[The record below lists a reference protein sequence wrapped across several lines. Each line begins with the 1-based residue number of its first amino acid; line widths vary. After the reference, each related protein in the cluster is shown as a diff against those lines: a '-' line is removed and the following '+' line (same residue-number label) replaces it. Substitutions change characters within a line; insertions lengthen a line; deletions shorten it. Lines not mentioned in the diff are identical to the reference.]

1 MLKHYSI
8 KPYSLIKTMSGIF
21 VLHYLIRFDPATGKF
36 FDRKTGEEIR
46 VSSHDVNEDYAGWF
60 ILKQTV
66 LLVDGTAVDSSQIH
80 CDPETGACVDR
91 TTNQPVQLQP
101 NQVHF
106 VVIDHQNLCGIDYVS
121 ELIRTQMKINQ
132 GKTVRAKQ
140 VRQDFW
146 NGPFYGIEYVK
157 KYDKSYQIQSFNFD
171 ELILSKVV
179 IVPDG
184 DNYFFYSM
192 RSPTY
197 NAFGSTILF
206 KLV

>member
-21 VLHYLIRFDPATGKF
+21 VPHYLIRFDPATGKF
-36 FDRKTGEEIR
+36 FHRETGEEII
-46 VSSHDVNEDYAGWF
+46 VSPSDVSEDYAGWF
-60 ILKQTV
+60 ILTRTV
-66 LLVDGTAVDSSQIH
+66 FLVDGTTVDSSQIH
-80 CDPETGACVDR
+80 CDPKTGKCFDR
-91 TTNQPVQLQP
+91 TTNQPVELQQ

-106 VVIDHQNLCGIDYVS
+106 VVIDHQNLSGIDYVS
-121 ELIRTQMKINQ
+121 GLIQNQMETNQ
-132 GKTVRAKQ
+132 GKPVIARQ
-140 VRQDFW
+140 VCKDFW
-146 NGPFYGIEYVK
+146 NGPFYGIEYE
-157 KYDKSYQIQSFNFD
+157 SRQIQSFNFD

-197 NAFGSTILF
+197 NSFGSTILF
-206 KLV
+206 ELV

>member
-1 MLKHYSI
+1 MLRHYSI
-8 KPYSLIKTMSGIF
+8 RPYSLPS
-21 VLHYLIRFDPATGKF
+21 VQHYLIRFDPKTRKF
-36 FDRKTGEEIR
+36 FHRETNEEII
-46 VSSHDVNEDYAGWF
+46 VSQHYIDENYAGLF
-60 ILKQTV
+60 ILTRTV
-66 LLVDGTAVDSSQIH
+66 SLVDGTTVDSSQIH

-106 VVIDHQNLCGIDYVS
+106 VVIDHQNLSGIDYIS
-121 ELIRTQMKINQ
+121 ELIQNEMKTNQ
-132 GKTVRAKQ
+132 GKRVSAKQ

-146 NGPFYGIEYVK
+146 NPFYGVEYENREILSV
-157 KYDKSYQIQSFNFD
+157 NFD

-184 DNYFFYSM
+184 DMHFFYSM

-197 NAFGSTILF
+197 NSFGSTILF
-206 KLV
+206 KLIEE

>member
-1 MLKHYSI
+1 MFKHCSI
-8 KPYSLIKTMSGIF
+8 HPHSFTTTVSGSF
-21 VLHYLIRFDPATGKF
+21 VPHYLIRFDPTTENF
-36 FDRKTGEEIR
+36 FHCETNEEII
-46 VSSHDVNEDYAGWF
+46 VSQYYIDENYAGLF
-60 ILKQTV
+60 ILTRTV
-66 LLVDGTAVDSSQIH
+66 SLVDGTIVDSSQIH

-106 VVIDHQNLCGIDYVS
+106 VVIDHQNLRGIDYIS
-121 ELIRTQMKINQ
+121 ELIQNEMKTNQ
-132 GKTVRAKQ
+132 GKRVSAKQ

-146 NGPFYGIEYVK
+146 NPFYGVEYENREILSV
-157 KYDKSYQIQSFNFD
+157 NFD

-184 DNYFFYSM
+184 DTHFFYSM
-192 RSPTY
+192 RSPKY
-197 NAFGSTILF
+197 NSFGSTILF

>member
-21 VLHYLIRFDPATGKF
+21 VPHYLIRFDPATGKF
-36 FDRKTGEEIR
+36 FHRETGEEII
-46 VSSHDVNEDYAGWF
+46 VSPSDVSEDYAGWF
-60 ILKQTV
+60 ILTPTV
-66 LLVDGTAVDSSQIH
+66 LLVDETTVDSSQLY
-80 CDPETGACVDR
+80 CDRVE
-91 TTNQPVQLQP
+91 LQQ

-106 VVIDHQNLCGIDYVS
+106 VVIDHQNLSGIDYVS
-121 ELIRTQMKINQ
+121 GLIQNQMETNQ
-132 GKTVRAKQ
+132 GKPVRAKQ
-140 VRQDFW
+140 VCQDFW
-146 NGPFYGIEYVK
+146 NGPFYGIEYE
-157 KYDKSYQIQSFNFD
+157 SHQIQSFNFD

-197 NAFGSTILF
+197 NSFGSTILF
-206 KLV
+206 ELV

>member
-1 MLKHYSI
+1 MQRHKSI
-8 KPYSLIKTMSGIF
+8 HPHSRTKTVSGDN
-21 VLHYLIRFDPATGKF
+21 VPHYLIRFDPATENF
-36 FDRKTGEEIR
+36 FHRETGEEIR
-46 VSSHDVNEDYAGWF
+46 VNKYDVNYAGWF
-60 ILKQTV
+60 ILTTTV
-66 LLVDGTAVDSSQIH
+66 SLVNGITADSSQIY
-80 CDPETGACVDR
+80 CYPETGACVDR
-91 TTNQPVQLQP
+91 TTNQPVELQP

-106 VVIDHQNLCGIDYVS
+106 VVIDHQNPREIDYIS
-121 ELIRTQMKINQ
+121 RLIQNQMETNQ
-132 GKTVRAKQ
+132 KKPVRAKK

-146 NGPFYGIEYVK
+146 NGPFYGIEYE
-157 KYDKSYQIQSFNFD
+157 SHQIQSVNFD

-206 KLV
+206 ELI